1 MIHFY
6 KRGGGDPAPP
16 CVSEAENGKN
26 EKAPTV
32 AGTEKYG
39 VTGAY
44 TCFKKYCEKEAQGP
58 QGSNKRLPSAHP
70 ASKRLPMEVQGH
82 GKRRPS
88 AHP

>member
-1 MIHFY
+1 MIYTAQNDQALIAWFTST
-6 KRGGGDPAPP
+6 RGGGDPAPP

-44 TCFKKYCEKEAQGP
+44 TRFKKYCEKEA
-58 QGSNKRLPSAHP
+58 
-70 ASKRLPMEVQGH
+70 
-82 GKRRPS
+82 
-88 AHP
+88 